1 MQAYSL
7 DLLRN
12 ELSDM
17 RTFLFLCSA
26 LSLLISA
33 HKFSLVEPS
42 GQYKSAL
49 FFLLIGIQMLIT
61 ATLIGGHREDRDP
74 KSSTE
79 IKKEDPKEARTGA
92 VNESMEQGKTP

>member
-1 MQAYSL
+1 
-7 DLLRN
+7 
-12 ELSDM
+12 M
-17 RTFLFLCSA
+17 RTFLLLCSA

-61 ATLIGGHREDRDP
+61 GALIGGHQDERDLKSQTETEKEDR
-74 KSSTE
+74 KVAGTN
-79 IKKEDPKEARTGA
+79 A
-92 VNESMEQGKTP
+92 VNASREQGDES

>member
-1 MQAYSL
+1 
-7 DLLRN
+7 
-12 ELSDM
+12 M

-26 LSLLISA
+26 VSLLISA

-61 ATLIGGHREDRDP
+61 GALIGGHQDERDL
-74 KSSTE
+74 KSHTE
-79 IKKEDPKEARTGA
+79 SEKESRKEAGA
-92 VNESMEQGKTP
+92 GVVAESMEQRKGS